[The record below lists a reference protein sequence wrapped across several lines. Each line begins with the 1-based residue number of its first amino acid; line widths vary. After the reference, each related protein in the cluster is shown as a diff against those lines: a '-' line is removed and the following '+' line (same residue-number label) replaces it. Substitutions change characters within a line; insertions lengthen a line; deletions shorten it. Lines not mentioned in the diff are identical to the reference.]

1 MKFKLTLEL
10 TSKNRQIPI
19 NYQYEQ
25 SAWIYKTIHNGNPE
39 FSAWLH
45 NLGYLDG
52 KKQFKLFTFSP
63 IIPEKYAI
71 NRDRLEMQSNHAI
84 TYVSF
89 YTPEAAE
96 PFIMGLFSNQHFALG
111 DHISVAPF
119 KISSVEKLP
128 EPNWNNTMAFRTLSP
143 IVLSKKQDGSKN
155 AQYLSPNDDEFE
167 ELFLKNLESK
177 FKVIDNNPARV
188 SNPGR
193 VKATLVPRSTPRSK
207 LIKIKA
213 GTPQE
218 TSIRGYLFDFEI
230 TAPQEL
236 IKLGYYAG
244 FGEKN
249 SLGFGSVEVYL

>member
-10 TSKNRQIPI
+10 TGKNRQIPI

-71 NRDRLEMQSNHAI
+71 NRDRLEIQSNHAI

-96 PFIMGLFSNQHFALG
+96 PFILGLFSNQHFALG
-111 DHISVAPF
+111 DHISQTQF

-128 EPNWNNTMAFRTLSP
+128 EPRWKDTMVFKTLSP
-143 IVLSKKQDGSKN
+143 IVLSKKQDESRN
-155 AQYLSPNDDEFE
+155 ARYLSPSDEEFE
-167 ELFLKNLESK
+167 DLFLKNLESK
-177 FKVIDNNPARV
+177 FKVINN
-188 SNPGR
+188 NPGR
-193 VKATLVPRSTPRSK
+193 IETPTRVSVLPHSTPRSK

-249 SLGFGSVEVYL
+249 SLGFGSVEV